1 MLNGLRKRLAYH
13 LQAGLGSVRALR
25 SKPFATLMTVMVIS
39 ISLAL
44 PALFQVVVNN
54 LQQLDGNWQ
63 RGSHISLYLDGT
75 LSSTDAAGLFEKV
88 RTTPGVGTAQL
99 KSSADGLAELQQ
111 QEGMQDI
118 MQYLP
123 ENPLPT
129 VIDVIPA
136 QDVSSSDA
144 MNNLYQ
150 SLKSYPHVAQAKFD
164 MQWVSR
170 LYALLD
176 IASRIGDALMVLLAA
191 GVVLIIGNTL
201 RMAILNRHEEIQVLK
216 FIGASHSYIIRPF
229 LYIGVFYGAA
239 GALLAM
245 LLVHIMT
252 LSLSVLVDQ
261 LAETYQMHYVLMGL
275 SSEQGVMLL
284 LLAMGLGWIGARVSV
299 RSLCR
304 SQTLS

>member
-13 LQAGLGSVRALR
+13 LRAGMGSVRALR
-25 SKPFATLMTVMVIS
+25 SKPFATLLTVMVIS

-63 RGSHISLYLDGT
+63 RGSHISLYLDAT
-75 LSSTDAAGLFEKV
+75 LSSADTAALFEQV
-88 RTTPGVGTAQL
+88 RMTPGVGTARL
-99 KSSADGLAELQQ
+99 KSSADGLAELQE

-129 VIDVIPA
+129 VIDVITA

-144 MNNLYQ
+144 VNNLYQ

-164 MQWVSR
+164 RQWVSR

-176 IASRIGDALMVLLAA
+176 IASRIADALMMLLAA

-201 RMAILNRHEEIQVLK
+201 RMAILNRYEEIQVLK

-229 LYIGVFYGAA
+229 LYTGVFYGAI
-239 GALLAM
+239 GAILAM
-245 LLVHIMT
+245 LIVHIMT
-252 LSLSVLVDQ
+252 LSLSVLVDR

-275 SSEQGVMLL
+275 SSEQTVKMMLFS
-284 LLAMGLGWIGARVSV
+284 MGLGWIGARASV

-304 SQTLS
+304 IQTLS